1 MEKLSPNV
9 QQLYSWLQQGNAL
22 EQCTHAGRSIGLIRS
37 TNSTA
42 LPTSAKA
49 AFNTLY
55 QYGLLKETEFFEY
68 GLRWSRFTT
77 KSATVSEVQHG

>member
-9 QQLYSWLQQGNAL
+9 RQLYRWLQQGNTIEL
-22 EQCTHAGRSIGLIRS
+22 CTNAGRYIGQIR
-37 TNSTA
+37 TIGETQPNGVR
-42 LPTSAKA
+42 A

-68 GLRWSRFTT
+68 GIRWSRFTE
-77 KSATVSEVQHG
+77 KTVTGDEVQLG

>member
-9 QQLYSWLQQGNAL
+9 RQLYRWLQQGNFIEL
-22 EQCTHAGRSIGLIRS
+22 CTHAGRYIGQIR
-37 TNSTA
+37 TIGTTQPNG
-42 LPTSAKA
+42 LRA

-68 GLRWSRFTT
+68 GIRWSRFTAKT
-77 KSATVSEVQHG
+77 DTGGEVQLG

>member
-9 QQLYSWLQQGNAL
+9 QQLYSWLQQGNVI

-37 TNSTA
+37 ANSA
-42 LPTSAKA
+42 ELPKGTKA

-55 QYGLLKETEFFEY
+55 QYGLLKETEFFDY
-68 GLRWSRFTT
+68 GIRWSRFTSKT
-77 KSATVSEVQHG
+77 ASSSEVLHG

>member
-37 TNSTA
+37 ANSA
-42 LPTSAKA
+42 ELPASAKA

-68 GLRWSRFTT
+68 GIRWSHFTAKAVT
-77 KSATVSEVQHG
+77 SGEVQHG

>member
-9 QQLYSWLQQGNAL
+9 QQLYSWLQQGNAI

-37 TNSTA
+37 ANSAA
-42 LPTSAKA
+42 LPAGAKA

-68 GLRWSRFTT
+68 GMRWSRFTAKT
-77 KSATVSEVQHG
+77 AISSEVLHG